1 MPPWYSPFWG
11 PFNLPRGWFSWR
23 RRGKRSADLAPKVAR
38 PLGPFCACFHRFF
51 VQKETSDGGESRPTS
66 WTRHFLPRRVR
77 LAYVR
82 ERAVEQ
88 GRSGRSCPLLLLCAR
103 HSVWICR
110 ELVWKCRELVGVG
123 CPFVVLV
130 NTVMSVILAIAITA
144 IAAITAIIKPI
155 KQPSFSPDSF
165 SIGLP
170 AAYHSSRRLVK
181 GGAAKTGERMGP
193 APRTPAWERRSEG
206 AGAALWMACRTAGR
220 QNPRTPRCRRAAAG
234 RQNHLPQ
241 LSLCPLVP
249 NRLL

>member
-38 PLGPFCACFHRFF
+38 PLWPFCAGFQRFF
-51 VQKETSDGGESRPTS
+51 VQKEASDGGESRPTS

-77 LAYVR
+77 LAYAR

-103 HSVWICR
+103 HSVWI
-110 ELVWKCRELVGVG
+110 CRELVGVG

-155 KQPSFSPDSF
+155 RQPSFSSDSF

-170 AAYHSSRRLVK
+170 AAYHSSRCLVK
-181 GGAAKTGERMGP
+181 GARRKSAK
-193 APRTPAWERRSEG
+193 
-206 AGAALWMACRTAGR
+206 GR
-220 QNPRTPRCRRAAAG
+220 GLRP
-234 RQNHLPQ
+234 
-241 LSLCPLVP
+241 
-249 NRLL
+249 